1 MKQVGLRAL
10 LCVRRA
16 ALAGWQGE
24 ACRFRPVKHDGHP
37 PPLFLE
43 VLILKGFK
51 SFVLEVHIP
60 IGLGVCFPEVRI
72 LKGLGEDLM
81 GKQKTPIG
89 CRRYEAERVFTCQT
103 L

>member
-1 MKQVGLRAL
+1 
-10 LCVRRA
+10 
-16 ALAGWQGE
+16 
-24 ACRFRPVKHDGHP
+24 
-37 PPLFLE
+37 

-60 IGLGVCFPEVRI
+60 MGLGVCFPEVRI
-72 LKGLGEDLM
+72 PKGLEEDLT
-81 GKQKTPIG
+81 GKQKNADG

>member
-1 MKQVGLRAL
+1 VKL
-10 LCVRRA
+10 A
-16 ALAGWQGE
+16 AFDRLNMTAT
-24 ACRFRPVKHDGHP
+24 PL
-37 PPLFLE
+37 PLFLE
-43 VLILKGFK
+43 VFILKGFK